1 MEKINNDLERHYQSR
16 YNSMLRYSNDYKD
29 LRPFGLLMKEF
40 GGWGEDAIPCCL
52 RLQDDLYN
60 RGLLP
65 FKVEKEDDCFKFQSL
80 APVVKD
86 ILLHVWIVMYVK
98 NKKDK

>member
-1 MEKINNDLERHYQSR
+1 MEKMKKDIEQR
-16 YNSMLRYSNDYKD
+16 YFGRFNARLKLAGGFKD

-40 GGWGEDAIPCCL
+40 GGWEEDALSCCL

-65 FKVEKEDDCFKFQSL
+65 FKVETKDDCFKFQTL
-80 APVVKD
+80 DPVVKD
-86 ILLHVWIVMYVK
+86 ILLHVWIVKYIK
-98 NKKDK
+98 NQG